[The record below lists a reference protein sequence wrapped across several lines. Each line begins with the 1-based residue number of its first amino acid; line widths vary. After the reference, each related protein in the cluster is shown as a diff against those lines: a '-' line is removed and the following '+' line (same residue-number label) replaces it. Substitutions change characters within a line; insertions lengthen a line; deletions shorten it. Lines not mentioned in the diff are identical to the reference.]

1 MQVLPNGAADGARNP
16 DVVLQSRQVS
26 FDSLGYELRHD
37 RTALHPEL
45 AIVGKAKVVRG
56 IPNDQAAESLVA
68 YENVVAQSEDEVVDT
83 GLAGG
88 GDGLCQSVRRG
99 SMVEE
104 IGATTKPECTVLSK
118 RLVPLEPSLF

>member
-1 MQVLPNGAADGARNP
+1 MQVLPNGAADGARDP

-45 AIVGKAKVVRG
+45 AIVGKAQVVRG

-68 YENVVAQSEDEVVDT
+68 YENVGTQSEDGVVDT
-83 GLAGG
+83 SLAGG
-88 GDGLCQSVRRG
+88 GYGPCQIVRRCRLEEESGG
-99 SMVEE
+99 S
-104 IGATTKPECTVLSK
+104 TKRDCGVFSK
-118 RLVPLEPSLF
+118 ALDETERAG